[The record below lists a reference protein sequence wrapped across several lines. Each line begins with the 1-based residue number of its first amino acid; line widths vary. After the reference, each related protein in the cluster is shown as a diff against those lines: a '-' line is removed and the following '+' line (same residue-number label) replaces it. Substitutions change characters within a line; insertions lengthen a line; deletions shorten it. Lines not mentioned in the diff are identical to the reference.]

1 MRATIDKSISSQ
13 LNLYLIKHKN
23 ETEIAKSQGKPNGK
37 PNRGAGK
44 VGHNQKPYFKN
55 KNNQKAKGVSE
66 KIKYVL

>member
-1 MRATIDKSISSQ
+1 MKPRSQ
-13 LNLYLIKHKN
+13 
-23 ETEIAKSQGKPNGK
+23 KSQGKPNGK

>member
-1 MRATIDKSISSQ
+1 MKPRSQ
-13 LNLYLIKHKN
+13 
-23 ETEIAKSQGKPNGK
+23 KSQGKPNGK

-66 KIKYVL
+66 KIKYVLWNGIHHTCFCIIFPGKAK